1 MSQISIVP
9 TNEQE
14 SGMQKRILV
23 MAGGTGGH
31 VFPALAVAKHLA
43 QQGWQVRWLGTADR
57 MEARLVPQHGFD
69 IDFIDIK
76 GVRGNGLLR
85 KLAAPFKV
93 LRSIVQARQVIKEF
107 KPDVVLGMG
116 GFASGPGGVAAKLAG
131 IPLVLHEQN
140 AIPGMTNKLLSRI
153 ATRVLCAFSNT
164 FDGISA
170 QAVVVGNPIRQ
181 ELIKL
186 GEQPRA
192 VNESALKVLVV
203 GGSLGA
209 KVFNDLM
216 PDVVAVL
223 SKHQSVTVWHQ
234 VGRDNLGTVKAAYQ
248 QKGQDGGVNVAE
260 FIDDMEAAYRW
271 ADVVLCR
278 AGALTVSEL
287 AAVGLPSVLVPYPHA
302 VDDHQTRNAQVLVEA
317 GAAFL
322 LPQPIVTTEKLA
334 SKLQLLANDR
344 NELVL
349 MGQRAR
355 QAAVLDATD
364 RVANICI
371 ELAQK
376 G

>member
-1 MSQISIVP
+1 MTP
-9 TNEQE
+9 T
-14 SGMQKRILV
+14 GKRILV

-31 VFPALAVAKHLA
+31 VFPALAVAKYLA

-57 MEARLVPQHGFD
+57 MEARLVPQYGFD

-76 GVRGNGLLR
+76 GVRGNGLIR

-93 LRSIVQARQVIKEF
+93 VRSILQAKAVIAEF

-116 GFASGPGGVAAKLAG
+116 GFASGPGGVAARLAG

-153 ATRVLCAFSNT
+153 ATQVLCAFKNT
-164 FDGISA
+164 FT
-170 QAVVVGNPIRQ
+170 AVKAKVVGNPIRQ
-181 ELIKL
+181 ELIAL
-186 GEQPRA
+186 GAEPKHEA
-192 VNESALKVLVV
+192 DEALKVLVV

-216 PDVVAVL
+216 PEAVAIL
-223 SKHQSVTVWHQ
+223 SQQQSVTVWHQ
-234 VGRDNLGTVKAAYQ
+234 VGKDNLTGVKAAYQ
-248 QKGQDGGVNVAE
+248 QQGQDGGVNIAE

-287 AAVGLPSVLVPYPHA
+287 AAVGLPSILVPYPHA

-322 LPQPIVTTEKLA
+322 LPQAILDVNKLA
-334 SKLQLLANDR
+334 NKLQLLANDR
-344 NELVL
+344 TELAR

-355 QAAVLDATD
+355 DVAVLDATEQ
-364 RVANICI
+364 VAAVCI
-371 ELAQK
+371 SLAEK

>member
-1 MSQISIVP
+1 MAVV
-9 TNEQE
+9 
-14 SGMQKRILV
+14 GKRILV

-31 VFPALAVAKHLA
+31 VFPALAVAKYLA

-57 MEARLVPQHGFD
+57 MEARLVPQHGFN

-76 GVRGNGLLR
+76 GVRGNGFVR

-93 LRSIVQARQVIKEF
+93 VRSILQAKAVITEF

-116 GFASGPGGVAAKLAG
+116 GFASGPGGVAARLMG
-131 IPLVLHEQN
+131 VPLVLHEQN
-140 AIPGMTNKLLSRI
+140 AIPGMTNRLLSRI
-153 ATRVLCAFSNT
+153 ANQVLCAFNNT
-164 FDGISA
+164 FPQVKA
-170 QAVVVGNPIRQ
+170 KTVGNPIRR
-181 ELIKL
+181 ELIALGAESKL
-186 GEQPRA
+186 FTD
-192 VNESALKVLVV
+192 NALKVLVV

-216 PDVVAVL
+216 PKVVAAL
-223 SKHQSVTVWHQ
+223 SKHQLITVWHQ
-234 VGRDNLGTVKAAYQ
+234 VGKGNLTGVKLAYQ
-248 QKGQDGGVNVAE
+248 QQGQDGGVNVAE

-287 AAVGLPSVLVPYPHA
+287 AAVGLPSILVPYPHA
-302 VDDHQTRNAQVLVEA
+302 VDDHQTRNAQVLVDA

-322 LPQPIVTTEKLA
+322 LPQAILDVDKLV

-344 NELVL
+344 AELAH

-355 QAAVLDATD
+355 EVAVLDATEQ
-364 RVANICI
+364 VATVCI
-371 ELAQK
+371 TLAEK

>member
-1 MSQISIVP
+1 MSLD
-9 TNEQE
+9 
-14 SGMQKRILV
+14 KRIMI

-43 QQGWQVRWLGTADR
+43 KQGWQVRWLGTAER

-85 KLAAPFKV
+85 KLSAPFKI
-93 LRSIVQARQVIKEF
+93 LRSIMQARQVIQEF

-116 GFASGPGGVAAKLAG
+116 GFASGPGGVAARLSG

-153 ATRVLCAFSNT
+153 ATRVLCAFENT
-164 FDGISA
+164 FEQGA
-170 QAVVVGNPIRQ
+170 EVVGNPIRQ
-181 ELIKL
+181 ELITL
-186 GEQPRA
+186 GQQPIEPTE
-192 VNESALKVLVV
+192 VNALRVLVI

-209 KVFNDLM
+209 KVLNDLM
-216 PDVVAVL
+216 PTVTARA
-223 SKHQSVTVWHQ
+223 SQSYSITVWHQ
-234 VGRDNLGTVKAAYQ
+234 VGKGNLAKVESEYQ
-248 QKGQDGGVNVAE
+248 QRGHSGSVKVAE

-302 VDDHQTRNAQVLVEA
+302 VDDHQTKNAKVLVEA
-317 GAAFL
+317 GGAFL
-322 LPQPIVTTEKLA
+322 LPQAVLDSHKLSSKLEMLA
-334 SKLQLLANDR
+334 SDRKALLA
-344 NELVL
+344 
-349 MGQRAR
+349 MGE
-355 QAAVLDATD
+355 QAKSVAVLDATS
-364 RVANICI
+364 RVAEVCI
-371 ELAQK
+371 ALANK
-376 G
+376 DSNE